1 VLVDCARPVYT
12 LEGNIPVNS
21 LEEMLDKSQ
30 RAIFTGLN
38 SPAAIQAYL
47 DTTAYSPEY
56 DNRCPVSV
64 LRDTQAHC
72 LDGALFAAAALRRL
86 GYPPLLVDMLP
97 EPGTDDDH
105 VLAIFRQNGLYGAV
119 AKSNF
124 AGLRYREPVF
134 KNLRELVMSYFEWF
148 FNLHGQK
155 TLRSYT
161 RPLDLSKYD
170 QKAWMT
176 SDRGADYIEKRL
188 MQLKRIPLFPLETA
202 AGLSPVD
209 PLTKQAGMLGV
220 NEAGLYR
227 PEK

>member
-1 VLVDCARPVYT
+1 MNAWKERFIVK
-12 LEGNIPVNS
+12 S
-21 LEEMLDKSQ
+21 LEEMLDDSQ
-30 RAIFTGLN
+30 RAILSKLD

-64 LRDTQAHC
+64 LRDSQAHC

-86 GYPPLLVDMLP
+86 GYPPLLIDLLP

-105 VLAIFRQNGLYGAV
+105 VLAVFRQNGYYGAV

-124 AGLRYREPVF
+124 AGLRFREPVF
-134 KNLRELVMSYFEWF
+134 RNQRELVMSYFEWF

-170 QKAWMT
+170 QVDWMT
-176 SDRGADYIEKRL
+176 SDRGADVIEKRL
-188 MQLKRIPLFPLETA
+188 MQLKRIPLFPEETA
-202 AGLSPVD
+202 AHLNPVD
-209 PLTKQAGMLGV
+209 ALTKQAGMLGV

-227 PEK
+227 PANSSR

>member
-1 VLVDCARPVYT
+1 MNAWKERFIVK
-12 LEGNIPVNS
+12 S
-21 LEEMLDKSQ
+21 LEEMLDDNQ
-30 RAIFTGLN
+30 RAILSRLD

-64 LRDTQAHC
+64 LRDSQAHC

-86 GYPPLLVDMLP
+86 GYPPLLIDLLP

-105 VLAIFRQNGLYGAV
+105 VLAVFRHNGYYGAV

-124 AGLRYREPVF
+124 AGLRFREPVF

-161 RPLDLSKYD
+161 RQLDLSKYD
-170 QKAWMT
+170 QVDWMT
-176 SDRGADYIEKRL
+176 SDRGADVIEKRL
-188 MQLKRIPLFPLETA
+188 MQLKRIPLFPEETA
-202 AGLSPVD
+202 AHLNPVD
-209 PLTKQAGMLGV
+209 ALTQQAGMLGV

-227 PEK
+227 PANSSR

>member
-1 VLVDCARPVYT
+1 VR
-12 LEGNIPVNS
+12 S
-21 LEEMLDKSQ
+21 LEEMLDERQ
-30 RAIFTGLN
+30 RAIWAGLD

-56 DNRCPVSV
+56 DNRCPLSV

-105 VLAIFRQNGLYGAV
+105 VLAIFRQNGRYGAV

-134 KNLRELVMSYFEWF
+134 HSLRELVLSYFEWF

-161 RPLDLSKYD
+161 RPLDLSRYD
-170 QKAWMT
+170 HVEWEW
-176 SDRGADYIEKRL
+176 SDRGADFIEKRL
-188 MQLKRIPLFPLETA
+188 LQLRSIPLLPSETVA
-202 AGLSPVD
+202 LLNPAD

-227 PEK
+227 PKD